1 MGYATKALV
10 LSSLLNLVI
19 GFQPSGTITSQLRS
33 ARNEKCLPGISNSD
47 GINCWRSRRPS
58 SLHAQK
64 EPSSPKKNLMPNETE
79 SKQSLADIA
88 PIVLP
93 LLLVYISNQWSR
105 SSLYY
110 LVDFSN
116 SDAST
121 AFTAMNLDIGFSEAQ
136 YGALASVAF
145 TALFAVASL
154 FAGGLADRNDRKLLT
169 IGSIVAWS
177 AATFATATS
186 GDYNHVLI
194 ARIFMGL
201 ACAFSTPS
209 AYTLIRDL
217 VSKERAA
224 LANSLY
230 GSGVYLGGGLSSLSI
245 LLDGRIGWRNTL
257 EVIAGFGLVAAVT
270 AATFLPS
277 DPKLGAADVL
287 EDNAQKNDATVIAS
301 ETSIEDKPSPF
312 TDVSQI
318 LSIPRVQWL
327 FAGSFLRFCSGLC
340 IGVWAAPYY
349 KLAFPDDATSYAVIN
364 ALIVGLCGVTSGV
377 IGGIVADKTAT
388 WAAASGKDA
397 NAGRLV
403 VPIIGSLLA
412 VPAWYLT
419 SHASTFDTAMAWLAI
434 EYLVA
439 ECWFGPTVA
448 VLQSEVGK
456 SQGGTAQGL
465 FTLTG
470 AIGNFAPSLLGIL
483 YGQQASVAGAMNNSA
498 ILSTLL
504 ANGVCAGYL
513 LSAACF
519 AVSATKDSG
528 EKKVQL

>member
-1 MGYATKALV
+1 
-10 LSSLLNLVI
+10 
-19 GFQPSGTITSQLRS
+19 
-33 ARNEKCLPGISNSD
+33 
-47 GINCWRSRRPS
+47 
-58 SLHAQK
+58 
-64 EPSSPKKNLMPNETE
+64 
-79 SKQSLADIA
+79 
-88 PIVLP
+88 
-93 LLLVYISNQWSR
+93 
-105 SSLYY
+105 
-110 LVDFSN
+110 
-116 SDAST
+116 
-121 AFTAMNLDIGFSEAQ
+121 MNLDIGFSEAQ

-145 TALFAVASL
+145 TALFAIASL

-169 IGSIVAWS
+169 IGSTMAWS
-177 AATFATATS
+177 AAIFATAL
-186 GDYNHVLI
+186 GEDYNQVLA

-217 VSKERAA
+217 VSKERSA

-245 LLDGRIGWRNTL
+245 LLDERIGWRGTC
-257 EVIAGFGLVAAVT
+257 EVIAAFGLLATVA

-277 DPKLGAADVL
+277 DPKVDEVNAL
-287 EDNAQKNDATVIAS
+287 EGYTKKNDDAVIAS
-301 ETSIEDKPSPF
+301 ETSSEGDKSPF
-312 TDVSQI
+312 ADISEI
-318 LSIPRVQWL
+318 LSKPRVQWL
-327 FAGSFLRFCSGLC
+327 FAGSFFRFCSGLC

-349 KLAFPDDATSYAVIN
+349 RLAFPDDATSYAVIN
-364 ALIVGLCGVTSGV
+364 AIIVALCGVTSGV
-377 IGGIVADKTAT
+377 VGGVLADKTAT
-388 WAAASGKDA
+388 WTAASGQDA
-397 NAGRLV
+397 NAGRLI

-419 SHASTFDTAMAWLAI
+419 SHASTFDAAMAWLAI

-470 AIGNFAPSLLGIL
+470 AIGNLAPSLLGVL
-483 YGQQASVAGAMNNSA
+483 YGQQVSVAGAISKSDV
-498 ILSTLL
+498 LSTLL
-504 ANGVCAGYL
+504 ANGVCVGYL

-519 AVSATKDSG
+519 AISATRDVKDELS
-528 EKKVQL
+528 

>member
-1 MGYATKALV
+1 
-10 LSSLLNLVI
+10 
-19 GFQPSGTITSQLRS
+19 
-33 ARNEKCLPGISNSD
+33 
-47 GINCWRSRRPS
+47 
-58 SLHAQK
+58 
-64 EPSSPKKNLMPNETE
+64 
-79 SKQSLADIA
+79 
-88 PIVLP
+88 
-93 LLLVYISNQWSR
+93 
-105 SSLYY
+105 
-110 LVDFSN
+110 
-116 SDAST
+116 
-121 AFTAMNLDIGFSEAQ
+121 MNLDIGFSEAQ

-145 TALFAVASL
+145 TALFAIASL
-154 FAGGLADRNDRKLLT
+154 FAGRLADRNDRKLLT
-169 IGSIVAWS
+169 IGSTVAWS
-177 AATFATATS
+177 AAIFATAL
-186 GDYNHVLI
+186 GEDYNQVLA

-245 LLDGRIGWRNTL
+245 LLDGRIGWRGTC
-257 EVIAGFGLVAAVT
+257 EVIAAFGLLATISAAV
-270 AATFLPS
+270 FLPS
-277 DPKLGAADVL
+277 DPNIKTD
-287 EDNAQKNDATVIAS
+287 DALKGYTKKDDDAVIAS
-301 ETSIEDKPSPF
+301 ETSNEGDTTSAF
-312 TDVSQI
+312 ADVGEI

-364 ALIVGLCGVTSGV
+364 AVIVGLCGVTSGIV
-377 IGGIVADKTAT
+377 GGVVADKTAT
-388 WAAASGKDA
+388 WAASSGSDE
-397 NAGRLV
+397 NAGRLI
-403 VPIIGSLLA
+403 VPIVGSLLA
-412 VPAWYLT
+412 VPAWYLA
-419 SHASTFDTAMAWLAI
+419 SHASTFDSAMAWLAI

-470 AIGNFAPSLLGIL
+470 AIGNLAPSLVGIL
-483 YGQQASVAGAMNNSA
+483 YGQQASVAGAINKSD

-519 AVSATKDSG
+519 AISATRDENMKEVS
-528 EKKVQL
+528 

>member
-1 MGYATKALV
+1 MA
-10 LSSLLNLVI
+10 
-19 GFQPSGTITSQLRS
+19 
-33 ARNEKCLPGISNSD
+33 
-47 GINCWRSRRPS
+47 
-58 SLHAQK
+58 
-64 EPSSPKKNLMPNETE
+64 NETQPQ
-79 SKQSLADIA
+79 QSIA
-88 PIVLP
+88 TLIPIVLP

-116 SDAST
+116 SETSSPYT
-121 AFTAMNLDIGFSEAQ
+121 SMNLDIGFSEAQ

-145 TALFAVASL
+145 TALFAIASL
-154 FAGGLADRNDRKLLT
+154 FAGRLADRNDRKLLT
-169 IGSIVAWS
+169 IGSTVAWS
-177 AATFATATS
+177 AAIFATAL
-186 GDYNHVLI
+186 GEDYNQVLA

-245 LLDGRIGWRNTL
+245 LLDGRIGWRGTC
-257 EVIAGFGLVAAVT
+257 EVIAAFGLLATVSAAV
-270 AATFLPS
+270 FLPS
-277 DPKLGAADVL
+277 DPNIKTD
-287 EDNAQKNDATVIAS
+287 DALKGYTKKDDDAVIAS
-301 ETSIEDKPSPF
+301 ETSNEGDTTSAF
-312 TDVSQI
+312 ADVGEI

-364 ALIVGLCGVTSGV
+364 AVIVGLCGVTSGIV
-377 IGGIVADKTAT
+377 GGVVADKTAT
-388 WAAASGKDA
+388 WAASSGSDE
-397 NAGRLV
+397 NAGRLI
-403 VPIIGSLLA
+403 VPIVGSLLA
-412 VPAWYLT
+412 VPAWYLA
-419 SHASTFDTAMAWLAI
+419 SHASTFDSAMAWLAI

-470 AIGNFAPSLLGIL
+470 AIGNLAPSLVGIL
-483 YGQQASVAGAMNNSA
+483 YGQQASVA
-498 ILSTLL
+498 
-504 ANGVCAGYL
+504 
-513 LSAACF
+513 
-519 AVSATKDSG
+519 
-528 EKKVQL
+528 

>member
-1 MGYATKALV
+1 MGYATKAIL
-10 LSSLLNLVI
+10 LSSLLSLVI
-19 GFQPSGTITSQLRS
+19 GFQPPGTMPSQLRS
-33 ARNEKCLPGISNSD
+33 ARNEKYLPGISTSD
-47 GINCWRSRRPS
+47 GINHLRSRRPS
-58 SLHAQK
+58 LLHTQK
-64 EPSSPKKNLMPNETE
+64 KPVSPQRDLKPNENQP
-79 SKQSLADIA
+79 KQSIA
-88 PIVLP
+88 AIVPIVLP

-110 LVDFSN
+110 LVNFSN

-177 AATFATATS
+177 AATFVTAIS
-186 GDYNHVLI
+186 GDYTQVLI

-201 ACAFSTPS
+201 ACAFCTPS

-217 VSKERAA
+217 VSKERAS

-245 LLDGRIGWRNTL
+245 LLDGRIGWRGTL
-257 EVIAGFGLVAAVT
+257 EVIAAFGLVAAAT

-277 DPKLGAADVL
+277 DPNIGAADAV
-287 EDNAQKNDATVIAS
+287 EDNAQKKDATAIVS
-301 ETSIEDKPSPF
+301 ETSIGDKTSAF
-312 TDVSQI
+312 TDVKQI
-318 LSIPRVQWL
+318 LSIPRVRWL

-364 ALIVGLCGVTSGV
+364 AAIVGLCGVTSGV
-377 IGGIVADKTAT
+377 IGGIAADKTAT

-483 YGQQASVAGAMNNSA
+483 YGQQASVAGAMKSSD

-519 AVSATKDSG
+519 VVSATKDAG
-528 EKKVQL
+528 EKKVPL

>member
-1 MGYATKALV
+1 
-10 LSSLLNLVI
+10 
-19 GFQPSGTITSQLRS
+19 
-33 ARNEKCLPGISNSD
+33 
-47 GINCWRSRRPS
+47 
-58 SLHAQK
+58 
-64 EPSSPKKNLMPNETE
+64 
-79 SKQSLADIA
+79 
-88 PIVLP
+88 
-93 LLLVYISNQWSR
+93 
-105 SSLYY
+105 
-110 LVDFSN
+110 
-116 SDAST
+116 
-121 AFTAMNLDIGFSEAQ
+121 MNLDIGFSEAQ

-145 TALFAVASL
+145 TALFAIASL
-154 FAGGLADRNDRKLLT
+154 FAGRLADRNDRKLLT
-169 IGSIVAWS
+169 IGSTVAWS
-177 AATFATATS
+177 AAIFATAL
-186 GDYNHVLI
+186 GEDYNQVLA

-245 LLDGRIGWRNTL
+245 LLDGRIGWRGTC
-257 EVIAGFGLVAAVT
+257 EVIAGFGLLATVSAAV
-270 AATFLPS
+270 FLPS
-277 DPKLGAADVL
+277 DPNIKTD
-287 EDNAQKNDATVIAS
+287 DASKGYTKKDDDAVIAS
-301 ETSIEDKPSPF
+301 ETSNEGDTTSAF
-312 TDVSQI
+312 ADVGEI

-364 ALIVGLCGVTSGV
+364 AVIVGLCGVTSGIV
-377 IGGIVADKTAT
+377 GGVVADKTAT
-388 WAAASGKDA
+388 WAASSGSDE
-397 NAGRLV
+397 NAGRLI
-403 VPIIGSLLA
+403 VPIVGSLLA
-412 VPAWYLT
+412 VPAWYLA
-419 SHASTFDTAMAWLAI
+419 SHASTFDSAMAWLAI

-470 AIGNFAPSLLGIL
+470 AIGNLAPSLVGIL
-483 YGQQASVAGAMNNSA
+483 YGQQASVAGAINKSD

-519 AVSATKDSG
+519 AISATRD
-528 EKKVQL
+528 EKMKEVS